1 MARPRSGAIEKC
13 TPCSLSANSTFCIP
27 PGKSS
32 TSANARGS
40 ASGVAMQLSLK
51 DELPVIPIRL
61 GHHGTALDIPDV
73 LIDTGSARTIFA
85 ADMVAHLG
93 VLPAADDILY
103 AIRGVGGRE

>member
-1 MARPRSGAIEKC
+1 
-13 TPCSLSANSTFCIP
+13 
-27 PGKSS
+27 
-32 TSANARGS
+32 
-40 ASGVAMQLSLK
+40 MQLSLK

-85 ADMVAHLG
+85 ADMVAQLG

-103 AIRGVGGRE
+103 AIRGVGGREVVFARVIDELRIAGEAIGPIEISNRKIHPYPLW